1 MVIKK
6 IRSISTKSNQ
16 LFNIPQLNVNNIRY
30 GEIQHQERP
39 KTQNLKFQSADKVMV
54 TKSNQLFTSP

>member
-6 IRSISTKSNQ
+6 IRSMSTKSNQ

-39 KTQNLKFQSADKVMV
+39 KTQNLRFLKPLYDGD
-54 TKSNQLFTSP
+54 